1 MKPLKI
7 LILIAVIIT
16 SGYYLLAPLDISEEN
31 LLDSSIPKSDPIITG
46 SEGNINDNRDF
57 SSSES
62 VNNYFAI
69 GGEAPIPVT
78 GTGSNRK
85 AAGTDRRLEI
95 FGRIVDR
102 HNQPID
108 NVIVT
113 EERYFYSTQSDA
125 DGNYRIFVGMPLIQY
140 PVMRFL
146 RNGFEDKSITLG
158 AGVLKQKSVLKL
170 DVILD
175 DNTDSITVDGWV
187 GNDIGVSLEGLKIQ
201 ISSRD
206 NFGVGRVFYTT
217 LSDDRG
223 FFTFE
228 GIRSGDLYRLTVLS
242 PPEYLYYVDEE
253 FSVTHNSPQINI
265 VLESLKF
272 IDIDGMIVNPKAEP
286 VPNFV
291 IYISNI
297 STGTHARKLETDSS
311 GFFSL
316 RKFPAGDVILSTQG
330 PEYFKITGLTLA
342 PTEYRNLRLVVDKGD
357 HHLLGWVSDESG
369 VPVAK
374 ALVTL
379 NSEIKA
385 GAIEYLSYRVQGSDS
400 AGNFS
405 FGSVGSGAH
414 LITVKAPGFNRK
426 EITHRFDS
434 QTEKVHIPLSRIR

>member
-1 MKPLKI
+1 MKQLKI
-7 LILIAVIIT
+7 LILVAVII
-16 SGYYLLAPLDISEEN
+16 SSAYYLLAPLHIFEEN
-31 LLDSSIPKSDPIITG
+31 SLDGSIPYSDPVITG
-46 SEGNINDNRDF
+46 SESNINDTRNF
-57 SSSES
+57 SGSES
-62 VNNYFAI
+62 VNNNFAI
-69 GGEAPIPVT
+69 EAEAPIPAA
-78 GTGSNRK
+78 GTGSDRK
-85 AAGTDRRLEI
+85 TAGTARRLEI
-95 FGRIVDR
+95 FGSIVDQ
-102 HNQPID
+102 HDQPID
-108 NVIVT
+108 SVIVA
-113 EERYFYSTQSDA
+113 EERYFHRTQSDA
-125 DGNYRIFVGMPLIQY
+125 DGKYRIFVGMPLNQY

-146 RNGFEDKSITLG
+146 RNGFQDKSIKLG

-170 DVILD
+170 DVVLD
-175 DNTDSITVDGWV
+175 DDPDSIKVDGWV
-187 GNDIGVSLEGLKIQ
+187 GNDIGASLEGLKIQ

-206 NFGVGRVFYTT
+206 KFGVVRVFYTT
-217 LSDDRG
+217 FSDNRG

-253 FSVTHNSPQINI
+253 FSVSHNTPQINI

-272 IDIDGMIVNPKAEP
+272 IDIDGMIVNPKTEP

-330 PEYFKITGLTLA
+330 PAYFKIKGLTLA
-342 PTEYRNLRLVVDKGD
+342 PNEYRNLRLVVDKGD

-369 VPVAK
+369 VPVSK

-385 GAIEYLSYRVQGSDS
+385 GTIEYLSYRVQGSDS
-400 AGNFS
+400 AGNFN
-405 FGSVGSGAH
+405 FDSVGSGAH
-414 LITVKAPGFNRK
+414 LITVEAPGFKRK
-426 EITHRFDS
+426 EITHRFES
-434 QTEKVHIPLSRIR
+434 QTDKIHIPLSRIR